1 MALFDKVK
9 SQAAGLAQKAQEAG
23 KAGQAKIDEV
33 QARRKNDAN
42 LRELGAAYFATR
54 QGRADADTAATIERL
69 VEEIAAFE
77 ADGGV
82 ATSDADEPE
91 AGDFKLD

>member
-23 KAGQAKIDEV
+23 KAGQAKLDEV

-42 LRELGAAYFATR
+42 LRDLGAAYFATR
-54 QGRADADTAATIERL
+54 QGRADAETAATIERL
-69 VEEIAAFE
+69 VGEIVAFE

-82 ATSDADEPE
+82 ATGDADEPE